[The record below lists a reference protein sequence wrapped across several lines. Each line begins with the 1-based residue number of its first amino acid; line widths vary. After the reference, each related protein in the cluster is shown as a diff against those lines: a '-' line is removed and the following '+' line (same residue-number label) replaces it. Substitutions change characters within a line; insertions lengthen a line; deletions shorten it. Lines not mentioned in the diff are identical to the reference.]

1 MHSIETFSM
10 PRYHEIPN
18 VGLYL
23 KQVVKYINDCL
34 NPYFRITVTETML
47 SNYVKMHMVPN
58 PVKKQYSR
66 DSIAM
71 LIFITLAKSVLPLED
86 IQYMLKLQGSRYE
99 VSVAYDYFCEEYEN
113 VLAYVYGYKDSME
126 RVGERGDDLKNL
138 LKNMIITIA
147 RKFYLEEC
155 FRQVR
160 EAQELSS
167 EEKE

>member
-23 KQVVKYINDCL
+23 KQVVKYINDYL

-86 IQYMLKLQGSRYE
+86 IQYMLKLQGSRYAL
-99 VSVAYDYFCEEYEN
+99 VIFACP
-113 VLAYVYGYKDSME
+113 VLHPPNKRHSAKSSGPAARCIAPSTPPPPKRE
-126 RVGERGDDLKNL
+126 LFAAF
-138 LKNMIITIA
+138 TIA
-147 RKFYLEEC
+147 
-155 FRQVR
+155 
-160 EAQELSS
+160 
-167 EEKE
+167 